1 MNLDEIKER
10 YERQYRSL
18 DQEFGV
24 VLDLDAVWRD
34 IGDLI
39 DRVEKL
45 ERVAEAAKE
54 YHDPRTDVVSNLPE
68 WQCPLCAALAAL
80 EADDE

>member
-1 MNLDEIKER
+1 MKPDLEAIRER
-10 YERQYRSL
+10 WERQYRSL

-39 DRVEKL
+39 ERVEKL
-45 ERVAEAAKE
+45 ERVAEAAKARIAVWTRE
-54 YHDPRTDVVSNLPE
+54 TYIALHD
-68 WQCPLCAALAAL
+68 ALAAL
-80 EADDE
+80 EADEC